1 MDYENG
7 DPKTFT
13 SVLVGPDDLETVV
26 DHGSLI
32 QVTGTNEAGTERIT
46 FAGDHRPMAGFLAAV
61 QAEGDVLV
69 AAVADYQIQGVEI
82 ELDEV
87 EL

>member
-7 DPKTFT
+7 DPTEFS
-13 SVLVGPDDLETVV
+13 SVLVGPADLETVV
-26 DHGSLI
+26 NHGSLI
-32 QVTGTNEAGTERIT
+32 SVTGTNEAGTERIT

-61 QAEGDVLV
+61 QAEGGVLV
-69 AAVADYQIQGVEI
+69 AAVADYQVQAVEI
-82 ELDEV
+82 EPDEV